1 MPVYFTI
8 TGTIADVDATATG
21 EPILLVDLDD
31 DDRIERVVVPGSVWA
46 APLDVLA
53 VGLRV
58 LVAGVCELAPRP
70 GALPV
75 ALRLEVLD
83 AN

>member
-1 MPVYFTI
+1 MMYFTM
-8 TGTIADVDATATG
+8 TGTIADVDTTAAG
-21 EPILLVDLDD
+21 DPILLVDVDD
-31 DDRIERVVVPGSVWA
+31 DDRIERIVVPASVWS

-58 LVAGVCELAPRP
+58 LVAGACELAPRP

-75 ALRLEVLD
+75 ALGVELLD
-83 AN
+83 TH